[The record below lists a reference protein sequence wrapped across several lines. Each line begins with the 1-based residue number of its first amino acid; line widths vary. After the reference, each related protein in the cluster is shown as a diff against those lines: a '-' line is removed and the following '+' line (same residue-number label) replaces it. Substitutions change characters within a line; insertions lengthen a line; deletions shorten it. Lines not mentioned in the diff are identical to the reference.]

1 MLHTVE
7 ILHFQNALHIVI
19 LTKSIPKLVQ
29 DLFKVMVSVIL
40 SRSLEFGWSFIVFF
54 FILFIIWRN
63 DMLIMLRGI

>member
-29 DLFKVMVSVIL
+29 DLFKVMVPVIL
-40 SRSLEFGWSFIVFF
+40 SRGLEFGWSFIVFF
-54 FILFIIWRN
+54 ILFLIWRN